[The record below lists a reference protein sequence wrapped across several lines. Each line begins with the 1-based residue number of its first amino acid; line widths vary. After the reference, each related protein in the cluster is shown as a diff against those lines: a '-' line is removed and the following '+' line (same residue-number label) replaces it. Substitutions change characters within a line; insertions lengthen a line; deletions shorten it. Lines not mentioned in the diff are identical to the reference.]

1 MAKLRSQPVVLA
13 IQSFNCV
20 SKPNGDIR
28 ICTGLR
34 YVNSLT
40 VRDAYPMPLGEDL
53 LMRICPANFI
63 TTLDC
68 TAGYWQVKLD
78 RNDTYKTAFM
88 THRGLYEWLTLPF
101 CAVTDRVGFQRV

>member
-28 ICTGLR
+28 ICTDLR

-53 LMRICPANFI
+53 LTRICPANFI

-68 TAGYWQVKLD
+68 TAGYWQVKID
-78 RNDTYKTAFM
+78 PNDTYKTAFVN
-88 THRGLYEWLTLPF
+88 TRGLYELLTLPF
-101 CAVTDRVGFQRV
+101 GACPTRQGF